1 MVSLGKWIHIQYCL
15 NRLQMLR
22 CNRQKCWKACC
33 AGWTRARCRRSGWL
47 VVRWRENSLRIL
59 FAATASPTLGA
70 WCPSSSSR
78 QAALALLLLH
88 NGAMTHGVG
97 GALWSWARRKVLVV
111 SKKREMNEREKNTF
125 CSFPTALQFSLN
137 HILRSLNLLMISTVE
152 RWC

>member
-1 MVSLGKWIHIQYCL
+1 MVSLEKWIHIQYCL
-15 NRLQMLR
+15 NRLQVLR

-33 AGWTRARCRRSGWL
+33 AGWTRDRCRRSGWL

-59 FAATASPTLGA
+59 FAATATPTLGA
-70 WCPSSSSR
+70 WCPSSSSP

-88 NGAMTHGVG
+88 NGAVPHGVG
-97 GALWSWARRKVLVV
+97 GTLWSWGRRKVLDAT
-111 SKKREMNEREKNTF
+111 KKREVNEWEKNTF

-137 HILRSLNLLMISTVE
+137 HILRSFNLLMILTVE

>member
-33 AGWTRARCRRSGWL
+33 GGWTLARCRRSGWL

-88 NGAMTHGVG
+88 NGAVPHGVG
-97 GALWSWARRKVLVV
+97 GALWSWARRKVLDAT
-111 SKKREMNEREKNTF
+111 KKREVNEWEKNAF
-125 CSFPTALQFSLN
+125 CSLTTALQFSLN
-137 HILRSLNLLMISTVE
+137 HILRSLNLLMILTVE
-152 RWC
+152 R